1 MSIRPSDVYMG
12 FWADWSKDHSILNS
26 KITLS
31 SETATYLTAFLAM
44 FVSLAAS
51 YLWTLIAYGI
61 HHTRQ
66 RLTKGKCRPI
76 LRQQQVVFKGGLSAN
91 STALRLIKLF
101 WANRSKPYSFKNSWY
116 LVLLSLSCGIASIAA
131 GLYSS
136 RIIDTSTQLEVLL
149 DSPNCGFVD
158 RSNTSKP
165 DDISM
170 AIVQYYLDALD
181 VATTYSRRCYN
192 ITSSQYCGPFT
203 ESMINWTTN
212 WNAPCPFDESM
223 CIGPAIELRTD
234 VINSNTVL
242 GLNLP
247 PRDQIN
253 FEKTTTCAPITQD
266 NYTITVPS
274 NSSTATSVNPI
285 PGDVVV
291 MNLYGISRR
300 RLCTNCTWGVS
311 MYAAN
316 STLTRTMWMEYY
328 YNGDL
333 TNSSTF
339 APIPE
344 LKTSTGDATLCF
356 ISSNAF
362 FFVEPCDDPVFSTH
376 VPHWDA
382 TDNRTYYLGDR
393 VVGVLGCLEQ
403 YKWCNP
409 SSDICTPIA
418 SLGDAEYHV
427 AHDLSPTAMQAA
439 TVHMI
444 VLVLNQL
451 ASIPWLSSEVTQD
464 LEANQK
470 VNGEIQFPLPSNQ
483 WQIEVQSW
491 HGIIMKLLQEGI
503 LEWTLGPTSPIL
515 QEHLLRPDSPEQA
528 ILCRSQRV
536 KLGAGG
542 GFANVSA
549 FGFFFLLITGTLVVV
564 TSICLDTFAECLGY
578 FSSAVKRR
586 HRVWIQDDSLH
597 LQRLAYEA
605 QARALKEAHGKDLGR
620 MWADADKEIP
630 TVQGETLLGPLSEPN
645 FNSGTSKPLSSERD
659 EIIYDSNSAS
669 EKTAEIDDPI

>member
-1 MSIRPSDVYMG
+1 MG

-31 SETATYLTAFLAM
+31 SESATYLTAFLAM

-51 YLWTLIAYGI
+51 YLWTLIAYAI
-61 HHTRQ
+61 HHIRQ

-91 STALRLIKLF
+91 STALRLIKLL
-101 WANRSKPYSFKNSWY
+101 WANRSRPYSFRNSWH
-116 LVLLSLSCGIASIAA
+116 LILLSLSCGVASISA

-136 RIIDTSTQLEVLL
+136 RIIDTSPQLEVLL

-165 DDISM
+165 DDVSM

-192 ITSSQYCGPFT
+192 ITSSRYCGPFT

-223 CIGPAIELRTD
+223 CIGPAIELQTD

-247 PRDQIN
+247 PRHQIN
-253 FEKTTTCAPITQD
+253 LEKTTTCAPITQD

-316 STLTRTMWMEYY
+316 STLTRTMWYVSFPDNPYSQMEYY
-328 YNGDL
+328 YNGVL

-344 LKTSTGDATLCF
+344 LKTSVGDATLCF

-382 TDNRTYYLGDR
+382 TDNYTYYLGDR
-393 VVGVLGCLEQ
+393 VVGVLGCLEK
-403 YKWCNP
+403 YKWCDP
-409 SSDICTPIA
+409 SLNICTPIA
-418 SLGDAEYHV
+418 SLGEAEYHV
-427 AHDLSPTAMQAA
+427 ARDLSPTAMQMA

-444 VLVLNQL
+444 VLILNQL
-451 ASIPWLSSEVTQD
+451 ASIPSLSSEVTQN

-503 LEWTLGPTSPIL
+503 LEWALGPTSPIL
-515 QEHLLRPDSPEQA
+515 QEHFLRPDSPEQA

-542 GFANVSA
+542 GFANISA
-549 FGFFFLLITGTLVVV
+549 FSFFFLLITGTLVIVI
-564 TSICLDTFAECLGY
+564 SICLDTLAECLGY
-578 FSSAVKRR
+578 FSPAVRRR
-586 HRVWIQDDSLH
+586 HRAWIQDDSLH

-605 QARALKEAHGKDLGR
+605 RVRALEEVHGKGPGYV
-620 MWADADKEIP
+620 WIDADKEIP
-630 TVQGETLLGPLSEPN
+630 TVQGETLLGPLSEPKVDG
-645 FNSGTSKPLSSERD
+645 GTFKPPPGKRD
-659 EIIYDSNSAS
+659 AIIYDSNLDS
-669 EKTAEIDDPI
+669 ERIAE